1 MTFLRVD
8 TENIGEIRSNGRVT
22 SDVFSR
28 NTLADLV
35 QRTID
40 ALRDAS
46 LPLEMPGSFAMEESR
61 RQLLTQLES
70 RILPHVRARRLPT
83 VIVFGG
89 SSGAGK
95 STLVNSLVRANVSEA
110 SVLRPTTRVPMVL
123 THPDDASAMEDHAL
137 LQMGDQAL
145 VPSAIPGV
153 VIVDAPDLDSIDD
166 SNRELSARLLDAAD
180 LWVFVTTA
188 ARYGDAL
195 AWNTLKDAHNRG
207 ITCAVVLDR
216 VSDRVLQNVR
226 ADLARRMQDLGLQD
240 APLFVVP
247 DQGAH
252 EGLLPEECVV
262 GLRSWLETI
271 AETRMGESLIERT
284 TRATL
289 PGLRGSLLTLADAL
303 EVQEHARQDLKDK
316 AIESAQVPLEKLR
329 TNITHGRFGQ
339 GAPTA
344 SWLSFASTG
353 GVLAGMVTRSRPR
366 FFDRHRVARD
376 NATTATF
383 DVLYTAVK
391 VALTQALVTA
401 SHNAEDAW
409 MKDIVNT
416 EDLLARV
423 RTVMDTD
430 AIVEHAATAWKND
443 LSQVAVKV
451 HDNPWLSESGVAAL
465 LGCAAG
471 GISGAVSA
479 ARSAG
484 LEARVQDVRVALL
497 ERVDQALTELT
508 DIFVDAADS
517 VHMSDAATLRLR
529 ASEYLAHS

>member
-1 MTFLRVD
+1 M
-8 TENIGEIRSNGRVT
+8 
-22 SDVFSR
+22 
-28 NTLADLV
+28 
-35 QRTID
+35 
-40 ALRDAS
+40 
-46 LPLEMPGSFAMEESR
+46 
-61 RQLLTQLES
+61 
-70 RILPHVRARRLPT
+70 
-83 VIVFGG
+83 
-89 SSGAGK
+89 
-95 STLVNSLVRANVSEA
+95 
-110 SVLRPTTRVPMVL
+110 
-123 THPDDASAMEDHAL
+123 
-137 LQMGDQAL
+137 
-145 VPSAIPGV
+145 
-153 VIVDAPDLDSIDD
+153 
-166 SNRELSARLLDAAD
+166 
-180 LWVFVTTA
+180 
-188 ARYGDAL
+188 
-195 AWNTLKDAHNRG
+195 
-207 ITCAVVLDR
+207 
-216 VSDRVLQNVR
+216 
-226 ADLARRMQDLGLQD
+226 
-240 APLFVVP
+240 
-247 DQGAH
+247 
-252 EGLLPEECVV
+252 
-262 GLRSWLETI
+262 
-271 AETRMGESLIERT
+271 
-284 TRATL
+284 
-289 PGLRGSLLTLADAL
+289 
-303 EVQEHARQDLKDK
+303 
-316 AIESAQVPLEKLR
+316 
-329 TNITHGRFGQ
+329 
-339 GAPTA
+339 
-344 SWLSFASTG
+344 
-353 GVLAGMVTRSRPR
+353 
-366 FFDRHRVARD
+366 ARD